1 MARTQG
7 NVTTV
12 KFGSDGTVIG
22 SSAAP
27 SGVAGYKNMGIYK
40 SSGQLYLESLGKLK
54 GPGGH
59 DVPIRSKIAATG
71 RAFGKA
77 LWKAAPFAVA
87 LGLVGDVANI
97 WADLGY
103 TVGPD
108 GKIGV
113 SGFDYS
119 NLVDAGYN
127 VATDYPLLPS
137 TVTSCAASAPYP
149 FGIYRQE
156 QSNNGGE
163 YRFNAK
169 VYLGSG
175 SPSVPSGFSLFPPDC
190 ASSSN
195 GQYRHYVSPWR
206 PMSFHT
212 DVPVTPVTESEF
224 LEDLASLSHFPD
236 RAPEALRRIL
246 ESQESRQAFVD
257 EMTGPGLKPTVTFPQ
272 TGAPDA
278 TTITIGQPKTSTQ
291 TKNKPDGT
299 REITTK
305 TEQQTATSEDGKVI
319 YKTTNITNIYN
330 ENTDETT
337 TIEEESEEDDEEK
350 CKEGDKT
357 AGCAELDEPT
367 GEIPKRTET
376 LDFDDSNLFG
386 MGQCPADVKVSI
398 GGAERTAIDFSGTVC
413 PMVVTYVRPLVI
425 ALATFM
431 ALMILIPGAR
441 PE

>member
-22 SSAAP
+22 SSAPP
-27 SGVAGYKNMGIYK
+27 SGVAGYKNIGIYK

-77 LWKAAPFAVA
+77 LWKAAPFVAA
-87 LGLVGDVANI
+87 LGLVGDVAEI
-97 WADLGY
+97 WTDLGY
-103 TVGPD
+103 ALGPD
-108 GKIGV
+108 GATVGK
-113 SGFDYS
+113 
-119 NLVDAGYN
+119 N
-127 VATDYPLLPS
+127 VPFVWSP
-137 TVTSCAASAPYP
+137 SAPLIGSAGFPVCPVHPATADWPIGYACKL
-149 FGIYRQE
+149 GGNSVAYTRAYAATGHGCWTVHR
-156 QSNNGGE
+156 NNYGGGKM
-163 YRFNAK
+163 NCGTGT
-169 VYLGSG
+169 VN
-175 SPSVPSGFSLFPPDC
+175 FSQATPAPPD
-190 ASSSN
+190 
-195 GQYRHYVSPWR
+195 
-206 PMSFHT
+206 SFA
-212 DVPVTPVTESEF
+212 PSLENEF
-224 LEDLASLSHFPD
+224 LDDLASLSHFPD

-246 ESQESRQAFVD
+246 ESQESRQAFVE